1 MSHLRFAAD
10 PLKAAIAVFSE
21 LQDARAGPCGATT
34 VDTTSSEMCHLI
46 RDLQLVDTRGR
57 KYLTADERQRFLEAT
72 RLAPR
77 PADQT
82 FALTLAHTAAR
93 ISEAL
98 AVRTMDIDIEAASI
112 RIRTLKRR
120 AEHCRK
126 IPVPPELLRALKLVH
141 ALRSTPAKAAGKPL
155 WPWSQASAHRK
166 IAKTMAY
173 ACVEGPQACPKGLR
187 HGFGIAAVAA
197 GVPLP
202 TITAAL
208 GHANLRTTA
217 IYTTAAGL
225 EARDFL
231 AKTWEREAN
240 SAGSGT

>member
-1 MSHLRFAAD
+1 M
-10 PLKAAIAVFSE
+10 
-21 LQDARAGPCGATT
+21 GATT
-34 VDTTSSEMCHLI
+34 VDTTSSEISRLI

-57 KYLTADERQRFLEAT
+57 KYLTDDERQRFLEAA

-82 FALTLAHTAAR
+82 FALTLAHTGAR

-98 AVRTMDIDIEAASI
+98 AVRPIDIDIEAASI
-112 RIRTLKRR
+112 QIRTLKCRV
-120 AEHCRK
+120 EHWREV
-126 IPVPPELLRALKLVH
+126 PVPPELLRALEIVQ

-155 WPWSQASAHRK
+155 WPWSRATAHRK
-166 IAKTMAY
+166 IARTMAD
-173 ACVEGPQACPKGLR
+173 ADVEGPQACPKGLR
-187 HGFGIAAVAA
+187 HGFGIAAGAA

-202 TITAAL
+202 TIAAAP
-208 GHANLRTTA
+208 GHANLQTTA

-231 AKTWEREAN
+231 SRMWEREEN
-240 SAGSGT
+240 SGGSNA